1 MKLSRMLMLFGILLG
16 VFLSVIAVIVLLG
29 LPSPPDEE
37 YYSIANF
44 DYVIPRPGD
53 AQVNDLKAQSFI
65 EEVIPYYNYSATI
78 SDQPVNIYLIEG
90 DSSYTPFGDGYL
102 LKGSNDLTSSSV
114 IVDASVASIFGW
126 NIDDVITLDIE
137 GSSIQFS
144 IIGISIGNKFSK
156 RPSMAILFD
165 GLQKSIICSQFERL
179 SYSGAFV
186 SVSDRSLAESYFTY
200 TYVPEGKI
208 GNLSW
213 YENEELYQYAQDS
226 ISSSPAIFE
235 IIDIIGLKAEEISA
249 IKAYEN
255 DVKQLAYISNFITS
269 SICIIAWL
277 LLFIILRPSITK
289 SFMMGYS
296 YKKIVRISCC
306 SEFLS
311 LVIPLLVCNA
321 VLLNYGFIDA
331 LVFNFIPVINYIILL
346 ILSRMIL
353 IPRPK
358 KTESNEAIR
367 NSQPC
372 IDLSSTQGVN
382 DVSKQRPAE
391 KNENGISNVTSTDSE
406 QGTVLADE
414 QNNSENEHEK
424 SVSNSSIK
432 TDE

>member
-1 MKLSRMLMLFGILLG
+1 MRLSRILMIFGILIG
-16 VFLSVIAVIVLLG
+16 VFLSVIAGIVLLG
-29 LPSPPDEE
+29 LPSPLDEE

-53 AQVNDLKAQSFI
+53 VQVNDLRAQSFI
-65 EEVIPYYNYSATI
+65 EEVIPYYNYSTTI
-78 SDQPVNIYLIEG
+78 SDQSVNIYLIDG
-90 DSSYTPFGDGYL
+90 DSRYTPFGGGYL
-102 LKGSNDLTSSSV
+102 LEGGNDLTSSSV
-114 IVDASVASIFGW
+114 IVDTSVASIFGW

-144 IIGISIGNKFSK
+144 IIGISIGNEFSK

-186 SVSDRSLAESYFTY
+186 SVNDRSLAESYFTY

-235 IIDIIGLKAEEISA
+235 IIDINGLKVEEISA

-346 ILSRMIL
+346 ILSRMIF
-353 IPRPK
+353 IQ
-358 KTESNEAIR
+358 AIR

-382 DVSKQRPAE
+382 DASKQRPAE
-391 KNENGISNVTSTDSE
+391 
-406 QGTVLADE
+406 
-414 QNNSENEHEK
+414 ENEHEK

>member
-53 AQVNDLKAQSFI
+53 AQVNDLKDQSFI

-78 SDQPVNIYLIEG
+78 SDQPVNIYLIDG

-144 IIGISIGNKFSK
+144 IIGISIGNEFSK

-186 SVSDRSLAESYFTY
+186 SVNDRSHAESYLTY
-200 TYVPEGKI
+200 SYVPEGKI

-213 YENEELYQYAQDS
+213 YANEELYQYAQDS

-235 IIDIIGLKAEEISA
+235 IIDVNGLKVEEISA

-255 DVKQLAYISNFITS
+255 DVKQLVFISNFITS

-277 LLFIILRPSITK
+277 LLFLIVRPSITK

-296 YKKIVRISCC
+296 YKKTVRISYC

-311 LVIPLLVCNA
+311 LVIPLIICNA

-331 LVFNFIPVINYIILL
+331 LVFNFIPVISCFILIIT
-346 ILSRMIL
+346 SRMIL
-353 IPRPK
+353 IPRPQ
-358 KTESNEAIR
+358 KTEIEEVSI
-367 NSQPC
+367 NSQPSM
-372 IDLSSTQGVN
+372 DLSSTQGVN
-382 DVSKQRPAE
+382 DASKQRPAE
-391 KNENGISNVTSTDSE
+391 ENENGISNVTSTDSE
-406 QGTVLADE
+406 QGTVLAGE